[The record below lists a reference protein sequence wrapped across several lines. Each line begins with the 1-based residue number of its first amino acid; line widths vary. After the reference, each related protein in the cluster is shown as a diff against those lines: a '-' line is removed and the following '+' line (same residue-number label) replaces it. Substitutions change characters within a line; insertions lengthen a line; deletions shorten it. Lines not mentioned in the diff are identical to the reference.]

1 MNKDNLFFLYFT
13 LQLTPVLLYHPN
25 LIKNDNLYLSQVARC
40 VFLQFLQNQI
50 FVLFVVFY
58 FHNHAE
64 A

>member
-13 LQLTPVLLYHPN
+13 LQLTPVLLYYPN

-58 FHNHAE
+58 FHYHTE